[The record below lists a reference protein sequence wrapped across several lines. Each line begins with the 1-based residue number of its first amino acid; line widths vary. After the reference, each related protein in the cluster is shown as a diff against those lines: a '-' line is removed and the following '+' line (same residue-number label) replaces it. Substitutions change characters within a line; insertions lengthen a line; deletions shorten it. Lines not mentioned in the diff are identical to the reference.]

1 MRPAAAVRI
10 EDPIT
15 IDHLVIFVFEQRK
28 IELSVKSLSQHL
40 AEFFRL
46 RVRIDADGK
55 NLNSLLLLFCQKT
68 FQLPELFYAERSP
81 IAAVKNQNHGFFPA
95 EIR

>member
-28 IELSVKSLSQHL
+28 IELSLKSLAQHL

>member
-1 MRPAAAVRI
+1 
-10 EDPIT
+10 
-15 IDHLVIFVFEQRK
+15 
-28 IELSVKSLSQHL
+28 
-40 AEFFRL
+40 
-46 RVRIDADGK
+46 VRIDADGK

>member
-28 IELSVKSLSQHL
+28 IELSVKSLAQHL

-46 RVRIDADGK
+46 RVRIDADRE
-55 NLNSLLLLFCQKT
+55 NLNSLLLLFC
-68 FQLPELFYAERSP
+68 
-81 IAAVKNQNHGFFPA
+81 
-95 EIR
+95 